1 MENTL
6 FAIPSQ
12 LLDWIAVFGY
22 LGITIFV
29 AWRVINTQKKD

>member
-1 MENTL
+1 MENQL

-12 LLDWIAVFGY
+12 VLDWMAVFGY

-29 AWRVINTQKKD
+29 AWRVINTKKKD